1 MKDKKARPITP
12 TVTDIAKL
20 HRILTG
26 SEITKK
32 DSVAILKEIST
43 DVSQFRKYILGLA
56 LSPATLRQNVK
67 DALDLHLYYAHFA
80 RVKLVSSLLPQADT
94 ILDLGGANGSLYDM
108 GYPYKFKKITVV
120 DLEPELRDDMY
131 KEIDL
136 KETVTPNGPIDVH
149 FGDMSDLSFAADN
162 SVDMVWSGES
172 IEHID
177 ETAGERM
184 IKEAYRVLKPG
195 GHFCLDTPNRLLTEI
210 HTRDSGGGFI
220 HPEHKIEYYPKDL
233 VRKLKATGFKIVESR
248 GIREMK
254 RTADSGQFDYSDYV
268 LGAALPTS
276 VNTAYMQYYHCVKPE
291 PLVTTLRRRTPRKLR
306 TVLHKLRGGK

>member
-1 MKDKKARPITP
+1 MKSKKVYTKP
-12 TVTDIAKL
+12 TAADIANIYQL
-20 HRILTG
+20 FTG
-26 SEITKK
+26 NEITKGE
-32 DSVAILKEIST
+32 STAALKEIGASE
-43 DVSQFRKYILGLA
+43 SRFRKYVLGLA
-56 LSPATLRQNVK
+56 LSPAAMRQNIES
-67 DALDLHLYYAHFA
+67 ALDLHLYYAHFA

-120 DLEPELRDDMY
+120 DLAPELRDDMY

-136 KETVTPNGPIDVH
+136 KKTITPNGPIDVY
-149 FGDMSDLSFAADN
+149 FGDMADLSFASDN

-177 ETAGERM
+177 EAAGTRM

-195 GHFCLDTPNRLLTEI
+195 GHFCLDTPNRLLTEV

-233 VRKLKATGFKIVESR
+233 VRKLRTAGFKIVESR
-248 GIREMK
+248 GIREMQ
-254 RTADSGQFDYSDYV
+254 RTISSGQFDYSDYI
-268 LGAALPTS
+268 LGAALPTKVES
-276 VNTAYMQYYHCVKPE
+276 AYMQYYHCVKPE
-291 PLVTTLRRRTPRKLR
+291 PFLVALRKRIPKKLR
-306 TVLHKLRGGK
+306 SVLHKIRGNK